1 MKMAHESN
9 GQKHYLEELLLCKK
23 QSKTVVKKSNQ
34 KFTSIDVHKE
44 NSNKRISK
52 ELIANFAKVA
62 KEIKNSAKLEETQKA
77 QKIKQFQKVKSMLES
92 SGMTSINQVSYG
104 TNSITVT
111 NRKNG
116 NMQTEIFGEVI

>member
-1 MKMAHESN
+1 MTELNKVN
-9 GQKHYLEELLLCKK
+9 PNYLEELLILKNNN
-23 QSKTVVKKSNQ
+23 SKTVVKKSNQ
-34 KFTSIDVHKE
+34 KFTQVG
-44 NSNKRISK
+44 NTLISK
-52 ELIANFAKVA
+52 SLIEKFEK
-62 KEIKNSAKLEETQKA
+62 IAKLEETQKA

-104 TNSITVT
+104 TISITVT

>member
-1 MKMAHESN
+1 MTELNKVN
-9 GQKHYLEELLLCKK
+9 PNYLEELVILKNNN
-23 QSKTVVKKSNQ
+23 SKTVVKSNQ

-116 NMQTEIFGEVI
+116 NMETEILGEVI

>member
-1 MKMAHESN
+1 MTELNKVN
-9 GQKHYLEELLLCKK
+9 PNYLEALLILKNNN
-23 QSKTVVKKSNQ
+23 SKTVVKKSNQ

-116 NMQTEIFGEVI
+116 NMETEILGEVI

>member
-1 MKMAHESN
+1 MTR
-9 GQKHYLEELLLCKK
+9 QK
-23 QSKTVVKKSNQ
+23 S
-34 KFTSIDVHKE
+34 
-44 NSNKRISK
+44 
-52 ELIANFAKVA
+52 
-62 KEIKNSAKLEETQKA
+62 

-104 TNSITVT
+104 TISITVT

>member
-23 QSKTVVKKSNQ
+23 QSKTVGKKSNQ
-34 KFTSIDVHKE
+34 KFTQVG
-44 NSNKRISK
+44 NTLISK
-52 ELIANFAKVA
+52 SLIEKFEKIAKV
-62 KEIKNSAKLEETQKA
+62 EETQKA

-116 NMQTEIFGEVI
+116 NMETEILGEVI